1 MNYNRKEQ
9 LQAMNRQI
17 KELSGVYRSAL
28 SRLGLSENEF
38 WIWYA
43 LLIMEGA
50 YLQQDLCD
58 EW

>member
-43 LLIMEGA
+43 LLITGGGIFA
-50 YLQQDLCD
+50 AGSLR
-58 EW
+58 